1 MLLQQIANS
10 SAATSAVDY
19 LYGITMDPAGLQA
32 AEDTANILVGELSSY
47 AAYIVSVIFSI
58 EIARSSFLGER
69 IDGMKIGKAFLLLI
83 VLINYNEVVGQVNN
97 LFNGIMS
104 ELPQKSLNGVMAS
117 AERNDWTAW
126 SMFNFSFSS
135 AGSATTIA
143 LLAHFFIVFIRK
155 ITLLFLYASGPVA
168 FCFGMIPGFGEGML
182 KGWFRNYVAV
192 QCWALTLIILDTLF
206 VLYLTNT
213 SGSVLDASGATLS
226 YLAFALMY
234 FIVPTLTNKVIGS
247 APANNLMSKMVGVAT
262 GAAIMA
268 TRVISG
274 GTTALASKATKTA
287 ASAAGSGGSGLSDT
301 MKNTGT
307 AEGGSPTYEVNR
319 NKTGFRSPQ
328 PQPRKAEN

>member
-1 MLLQQIANS
+1 MLLQQIASN
-10 SAATSAVDY
+10 SAATSTVDF

-32 AEDTANILVGELSSY
+32 AQDTANVLVGELASY
-47 AAYIVSVIFSI
+47 GAYIVSVIFSI
-58 EIARSSFLGER
+58 EIARASFLGER
-69 IDGMKIGKAFLLLI
+69 IDGMKILKAFLLLI

-104 ELPQKSLNGVMAS
+104 ELPQRSLDGIMAS
-117 AERNDWTAW
+117 AKKNDWTVW
-126 SMFNFSFSS
+126 SMLSFSFSS

-213 SGSVLDASGATLS
+213 SGSVLDASCASIS
-226 YLAFALMY
+226 YLGFALMY
-234 FIVPTLTNKVIGS
+234 FMVPTLTNKVIGS
-247 APANNLMSKMVGVAT
+247 TPANSLMSKMIGVAT
-262 GAAIMA
+262 GVAVMA
-268 TRVISG
+268 TRVVSG
-274 GTTALASKATKTA
+274 GTTAAMSAVSKTA
-287 ASAAGSGGSGLSDT
+287 SSGGSGLSDT
-301 MKNTGT
+301 MKNTG
-307 AEGGSPTYEVNR
+307 ASESGAPTYEVNR
-319 NKTGFRSPQ
+319 GKTGFKSSQ
-328 PQPRKAEN
+328 PLPRKAEN